1 MKVYEL
7 IISAAITLF
16 SLGLLSLSLV
26 STKIYRGYKLTLIT
40 LVFVV
45 FVIKGILLSASL
57 FLTDLEGISTTMYW
71 HIFDMIVLS
80 LLFFTTLK
88 KT

>member
-1 MKVYEL
+1 MQICEI
-7 IISAAITLF
+7 IISASITLF
-16 SLGLLSLSLV
+16 SIGLLSLSLI
-26 STKIYRGYKLTLIT
+26 SSKIYKSYKLTLIT
-40 LVFVV
+40 LVFIV
-45 FVIKGILLSASL
+45 FVVKGILLSASL
-57 FLTDLEGISTTMYW
+57 FLAGLEGISTTMYW